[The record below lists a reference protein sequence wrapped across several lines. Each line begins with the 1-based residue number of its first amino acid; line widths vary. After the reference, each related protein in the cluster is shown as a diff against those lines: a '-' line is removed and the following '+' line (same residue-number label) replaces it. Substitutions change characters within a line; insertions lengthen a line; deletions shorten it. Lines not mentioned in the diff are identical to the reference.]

1 MNMVCLFLLRMVRSH
16 ALLLRMSLAC
26 AMYLVADT
34 VFAQAAQEAAPSSA
48 ELALPSIKITP
59 ARIGPG
65 AKTSMMLAAAR
76 AGNRIVAVGEHG
88 VVLLSDSDGQVFRQA
103 KSVPVSS
110 TLNSVNFVDAK
121 VGWAVG
127 HWGAILKTIDG
138 GETWKLQRSDVK
150 VDQPLFSVYFKN
162 EHEGWAVGL
171 WSLLL
176 STRDGG
182 ATWNSVSLP
191 KPPGASKADRNLF
204 CIFPDRSGGLAIS
217 AERGTIVRSED
228 DGKTWAYVDTGYKG
242 SLWAGTV
249 LDEGTWLAGG
259 LRGSILRS
267 TDQGQSW
274 QASQTGTKSSIT
286 QIIQTEDGAVMA
298 TGLDGVVLTSRDK
311 GLTFSTAQRPDR
323 ADITAAVIAPGG
335 KLVAF
340 SMGGPLK
347 SGSAASE

>member
-1 MNMVCLFLLRMVRSH
+1 MVCLFLFRIVRSR
-16 ALLLRMSLAC
+16 ALWLRMSLAC
-26 AMYLVADT
+26 AMCLVANT
-34 VFAQAAQEAAPSSA
+34 VFAQAAQETAPRSA

-65 AKTSMMLAAAR
+65 ARTSMILAAAR
-76 AGNRIVAVGEHG
+76 AGNRIVAVGERG
-88 VVLLSDSDGQVFRQA
+88 VVLLSDNDGIAFRQA

-110 TLNSVNFVDAK
+110 TLNSVSFVDAK

-127 HWGAILKTIDG
+127 HWGAILKTTDG

-176 STRDGG
+176 TTRDGG
-182 ATWNSVSLP
+182 ATWGNLSLP
-191 KPPGASKADRNLF
+191 NPPGASKADRNLF

-228 DGKTWAYVDTGYKG
+228 DGKTWTYVDTGYKG

-286 QIIQTEDGAVMA
+286 QIIQGEDGTVMA
-298 TGLDGVVLTSRDK
+298 TGLDGVVLISRDK
-311 GLTFSTAQRPDR
+311 GLTFSTTQRPDR
-323 ADITAAVIAPGG
+323 ADITAAVIVPGG

-347 SGSAASE
+347 SDRAAGE

>member
-1 MNMVCLFLLRMVRSH
+1 MFCLFLRHIVRSR
-16 ALLLRMSLAC
+16 ALLLRMSMAC
-26 AMYLVADT
+26 AMCLFTNAVL
-34 VFAQAAQEAAPSSA
+34 AQAAQEVLPHRA
-48 ELALPSIKITP
+48 ELALTSLKITP
-59 ARIGPG
+59 ARIGPV
-65 AKTSMMLAAAR
+65 AKTSMILAATW
-76 AGNRIVAVGEHG
+76 AGNRVIAVGEHG
-88 VVLLSDSDGQVFRQA
+88 VVLLSDDAGHAFRQA

-162 EHEGWAVGL
+162 AHEGWAVGL

-176 STRDGG
+176 TTRDGG
-182 ATWNSVSLP
+182 ATWDSVSLP
-191 KPPGASKADRNLF
+191 NPPGASKADRNLF

-217 AERGTIVRSED
+217 AERGAIIRSED

-249 LDEGTWLAGG
+249 LDDGTWLTGG

-267 TDQGQSW
+267 ADQGQSW
-274 QASQTGTKSSIT
+274 QASPTGTKSSIT
-286 QIIQTEDGAVMA
+286 QIIQGEDGSIVAI
-298 TGLDGVVLTSRDK
+298 GLDGVVLTSLDK
-311 GLTFSTAQRPDR
+311 GVSFSTTQRPDR

-340 SMGGPLK
+340 SMDGPLK
-347 SGSAASE
+347 AAGVAGE